1 MIHLLSNGWVTGWS
15 AKYFSE
21 MFNKTVPD
29 LVQLVLGHWNARIV
43 SREMMNAV
51 LLCQWY
57 KGAAA
62 FTEHCR
68 SNLLHSSTTPV
79 KGAGLAMGLATTD
92 GEEMVLVMFVMGDT
106 GAVVVVRTT
115 RRRLSTSSWNGSCW
129 LILLYSSVLVGYSVK
144 EADSN
149 RWLENNRWVLLW
161 SVESAGSWWRWVIS
175 SMNKHVR
182 MMRVMID
189 VPLFSQELVDRRNGT
204 HTSLSWTLETH
215 TWRSWGTQTME

>member
-1 MIHLLSNGWVTGWS
+1 MIQLRSNGWVTGWS

-29 LVQLVLGHWNARIV
+29 LVQLVLAHWSARPV
-43 SREMMNAV
+43 SREMMNGCIYRAN
-51 LLCQWY
+51 
-57 KGAAA
+57 
-62 FTEHCR
+62 EHCR
-68 SNLLHSSTTPV
+68 SNPLHSSTTPV

-92 GEEMVLVMFVMGDT
+92 GEEVVLVMFVMGDT

-115 RRRLSTSSWNGSCW
+115 RRRLSTISWNGSCW
-129 LILLYSSVLVGYSVK
+129 LILLYSSVLVGSSVK

-149 RWLENNRWVLLW
+149 RWLEYNRWVLLW

-189 VPLFSQELVDRRNGT
+189 VPLFSQELVDRRNGA